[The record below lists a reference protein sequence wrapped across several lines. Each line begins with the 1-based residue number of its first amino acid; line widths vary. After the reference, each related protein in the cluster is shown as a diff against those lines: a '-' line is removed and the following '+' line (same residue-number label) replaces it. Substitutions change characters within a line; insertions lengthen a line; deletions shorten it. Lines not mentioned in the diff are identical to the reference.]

1 MGVAG
6 LQSPLKPSV
15 PAQTAILVLP
25 FLAAVL
31 FTFSALFLK
40 RSAELGTDLWRTAFV
55 SNVLN
60 AVLFCALLW
69 MDAPPV
75 RWQLLW
81 QPLCIAVC
89 LFAGLIAQF
98 IAFEKGDVTIALPV
112 LGLKVV
118 GVALLVPFFT
128 ADRVDTRGWC
138 AAFLSVGGIA
148 LLNRKHANTASRNV
162 GVTVLTA
169 GLTAAAFAVFDV
181 LVQRWGPVWGAG
193 RLLPVVY
200 AFNAL
205 FSLALIPKFH
215 APLLTLPRHTLKWLV
230 PGALLL
236 GGQAILFV
244 GTLAVYGKAAVA
256 NVIYSSRGLLSV
268 GIVWIAGH
276 WFKNSEQHL
285 GPRVLLW
292 RLSGAA
298 LMLSAIILVIT
309 R

>member
-1 MGVAG
+1 M
-6 LQSPLKPSV
+6 
-15 PAQTAILVLP
+15 PAQTAILLLP

-55 SNVLN
+55 SNFLN
-60 AVLFCALLW
+60 AALFCALLW

-75 RWQLLW
+75 RWQLIW
-81 QPLCIAVC
+81 QPFCIAVC

-98 IAFEKGDVTIALPV
+98 VAFEKGDVTIALPV

-128 ADRVDTRGWC
+128 EDHVDSRGWC
-138 AAFLSVGGIA
+138 AAVLSVAGIA
-148 LLNRKHANTASRNV
+148 LLNRRHQSTASRNV
-162 GVTVLTA
+162 GMTVFTA

-205 FSLALIPKFH
+205 FSCALIPKFR
-215 APLLTLPRHTLKWLV
+215 APLFSLQRQTLRWLV

-268 GIVWIAGH
+268 AVVWMAGH
-276 WFKNSEQHL
+276 WFQNTERDL

-292 RLSGAA
+292 RLSGAV

>member
-1 MGVAG
+1 
-6 LQSPLKPSV
+6 V
-15 PAQTAILVLP
+15 PAHTAILLLP

-55 SNVLN
+55 SNFLN
-60 AVLFCALLW
+60 AALFCTLLW

-75 RWQLLW
+75 RWQLVW
-81 QPLCIAVC
+81 QPFCIAVC

-128 ADRVDTRGWC
+128 EDRVDARGWC
-138 AAFLSVGGIA
+138 AAVLSVGGIA
-148 LLNRKHANTASRNV
+148 LLNRRHQSTASRNV
-162 GVTVLTA
+162 GMTVFTA

-205 FSLALIPKFH
+205 FSCALIPKFQ
-215 APLLTLPRHTLKWLV
+215 APLVSLQRQTLRWLV

-268 GIVWIAGH
+268 AVVWMAGH
-276 WFKNSEQHL
+276 WFKNTEREL
-285 GPRVLLW
+285 GPRILLW

-298 LMLSAIILVIT
+298 LMLAAIILVIT

>member
-1 MGVAG
+1 
-6 LQSPLKPSV
+6 V
-15 PAQTAILVLP
+15 PAQTAILLLP
-25 FLAAVL
+25 FAAAVL

-40 RSAELGTDLWRTAFV
+40 RSAELGAGLWRTAFV
-55 SNVLN
+55 SNLLN
-60 AVLFCALLW
+60 AILFTPLLLL
-69 MDAPPV
+69 DAPPV
-75 RWQLLW
+75 RWELVW
-81 QPLCIAVC
+81 QPFCIALC
-89 LFAGLIAQF
+89 LFGGLIAQF
-98 IAFEKGDVTIALPV
+98 VAFEKGDVSITVPV

-128 ADRVDTRGWC
+128 EDRVDMRGWC
-138 AAFLSVGGIA
+138 AALLSVGGIA
-148 LLNRKHANTASRNV
+148 LLNRKHQATAARNV
-162 GVTVLTA
+162 GITVFAA

-205 FSLALIPKFH
+205 FSCALIPKFH
-215 APLLTLPRHTLKWLV
+215 APLSALPRQTLKWLV

-256 NVIYSSRGLLSV
+256 NVIYSSRGLMSV
-268 GIVWIAGH
+268 AAVWLAGH
-276 WFKNSEQHL
+276 WFQNTERDL
-285 GPRVLLW
+285 GARVLVW
-292 RLSGAA
+292 RLLGAV

>member
-1 MGVAG
+1 M
-6 LQSPLKPSV
+6 
-15 PAQTAILVLP
+15 PAQTAILLLP

-40 RSAELGTDLWRTAFV
+40 RSSELGADLWRTAFL
-55 SNVLN
+55 SNLLS
-60 AVLFCALLW
+60 AILFTALLL

-75 RWQLLW
+75 HWELLW
-81 QPLCIAVC
+81 QPFCIAVC

-98 IAFEKGDVTIALPV
+98 VALEKGDVSITVRV

-128 ADRVDTRGWC
+128 EDRVDAKGWC
-138 AAFLSVGGIA
+138 AAVLSVGGIA
-148 LLNRKHANTASRNV
+148 LLNRKHRGTASRNV
-162 GVTVLTA
+162 GMTVFSA

-193 RLLPVVY
+193 RLLPFVY

-205 FSLALIPKFH
+205 FSFALIPKFR
-215 APLLTLPRHTLKWLV
+215 APLSALPRQTLKWLV

-236 GGQAILFV
+236 GAQAILFV
-244 GTLAVYGKAAVA
+244 GTLAVFGKAAVA

-268 GIVWIAGH
+268 AAVWFAGH
-276 WFKNSEQHL
+276 WFQNTERHL
-285 GPRVLLW
+285 GARVLVW
-292 RLSGAA
+292 RLLGAA